1 MSVAFFFSPPF
12 LASCLVY
19 HSVCVCACVRVC
31 VCTACACVCVRAC
44 VHMSAYVC
52 VCVCMCVCI
61 LNCLHE
67 FFFFLQAWFNAKH
80 VFRPSFEVTTHA
92 LGCTTKLQNATAK
105 LTLVLWSVAFL
116 NTIKIITAHIYIYI
130 YI

>member
-1 MSVAFFFSPPF
+1 M
-12 LASCLVY
+12 
-19 HSVCVCACVRVC
+19 
-31 VCTACACVCVRAC
+31 
-44 VHMSAYVC
+44 C

-130 YI
+130 YIEIYNTEISNNLLLVHGRFRQGC